1 MADSG
6 SSKPKRRQLKQA
18 ETIQNSK
25 KSQEALSTGRKS
37 SRRSASIGL
46 AVLRMAGKLLSPLA
60 FLLWPLK
67 TKPAR
72 FMGRVL
78 AVVLLINFVRSSFR
92 ELRDVV
98 WPNRRQTTQLTLAV
112 FVFAIVFGIIISVTD
127 YGLDKIFKQI
137 LLK

>member
-1 MADSG
+1 
-6 SSKPKRRQLKQA
+6 
-18 ETIQNSK
+18 
-25 KSQEALSTGRKS
+25 
-37 SRRSASIGL
+37 
-46 AVLRMAGKLLSPLA
+46 
-60 FLLWPLK
+60 
-67 TKPAR
+67 
-72 FMGRVL
+72 MGRVL